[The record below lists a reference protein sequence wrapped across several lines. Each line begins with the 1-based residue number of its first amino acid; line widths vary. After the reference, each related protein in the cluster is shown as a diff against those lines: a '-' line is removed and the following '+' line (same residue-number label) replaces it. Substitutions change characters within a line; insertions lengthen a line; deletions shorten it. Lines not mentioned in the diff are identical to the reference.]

1 MTTGESDADE
11 HGAEHA
17 SWYMA
22 RRARRR
28 ARGRLDHRMLDERP
42 NRAALRPR
50 AAAWQLGPRI
60 KGTGGVD
67 AEMGDVD
74 LV

>member
-1 MTTGESDADE
+1 MV
-11 HGAEHA
+11 HGA
-17 SWYMA
+17 A
-22 RRARRR
+22 RTA
-28 ARGRLDHRMLDERP
+28 AGTWGFGSAATAYANRMLDERP